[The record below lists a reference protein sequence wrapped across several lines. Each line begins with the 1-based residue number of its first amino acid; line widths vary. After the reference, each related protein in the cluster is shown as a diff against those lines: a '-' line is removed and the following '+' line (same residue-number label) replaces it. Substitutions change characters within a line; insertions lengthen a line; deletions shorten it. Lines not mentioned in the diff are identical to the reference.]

1 MLVSVLLLVLAAGGV
16 LMGAVV
22 SDHTQWAWVSVL
34 LCAVCVVL
42 LALQRSRS
50 RWGASSPT
58 RGTPA
63 AEPAGEG
70 GAPAVQERTALFDD
84 AAARQAPERSPETR
98 AGAQEAR
105 AGAHRARAGAQET
118 PPVPQEAPAV
128 PQEARTVPSGAS
140 GRHFRDDFRDDF
152 RDEEPGDEGTDAA
165 VLLQGDELDVR
176 VLVVDERPRY
186 HLDSCGW
193 LGNRPT
199 VPVSLRQARSLGFT
213 PCALCAPNAV
223 LTTKARAA
231 RRSLSSNGPVASNPR

>member
-16 LMGAVV
+16 LMGAVA
-22 SDHTQWAWVSVL
+22 SDHTEWAWMSVL

-63 AEPAGEG
+63 VEPAGEG

-84 AAARQAPERSPETR
+84 AAARQTPMRSPETR
-98 AGAQEAR
+98 AGVQEAR
-105 AGAHRARAGAQET
+105 DGARRARAG
-118 PPVPQEAPAV
+118 VQEARSV

-140 GRHFRDDFRDDF
+140 GRPF

-199 VPVSLRQARSLGFT
+199 VPVSLRQARRLGFT

-223 LTTKARAA
+223 LTAKARAA
-231 RRSLSSNGPVASNPR
+231 RRHLSSNGPVAPNPR